1 MDFLFVSGPH
11 AVGKSY
17 TMNKLA
23 NDLNMLFYDT
33 GPIMR
38 DYHKKL
44 APDKSMGEWI
54 NTLES
59 KYGKEIT
66 SYMLAKKLKDK
77 MKQQQYSGVI
87 VVGFRTCDGI
97 FQFMNIMKSNDFAVL
112 YVDGDIDLLY
122 KNYNKRLESTSN
134 QRKDKIMTYEEFGRY
149 IYEEL
154 AGGLGEL
161 RECSLLKSPMTYY
174 FRKEDNSDAL
184 YHYARQILEQTKEKS
199 VKDQNDKE
207 NEISYLE
214 II

>member
-23 NDLNMLFYDT
+23 NDLNMLLYDT

-44 APDKSMGEWI
+44 APDKSMAEWI
-54 NTLES
+54 NILES

-77 MKQQQYSGVI
+77 IKQQQYSGVI
-87 VVGFRTCDGI
+87 VVGFRTGDGI
-97 FQFMNIMKSNDFAVL
+97 LQFMNIMKSNNFAVL

-122 KNYNKRLESTSN
+122 KNYNKRLVSTSN

-149 IYEEL
+149 IDEEL
-154 AGGLGEL
+154 ASGLGEL
-161 RECSLLKSPMTYY
+161 RECALLKSPMTYY
-174 FRKEDNSDAL
+174 FKKEDNNDSL
-184 YHYARQILEQTKEKS
+184 YYYTRQILEQTKEKS
-199 VKDQNDKE
+199 VIEQNDKE
-207 NEISYLE
+207 NENSYLE
-214 II
+214 RV

>member
-23 NDLNMLFYDT
+23 NDLNMLLYDT

-38 DYHKKL
+38 DYYKKL

-54 NTLES
+54 NILES

-66 SYMLAKKLKDK
+66 AYMLAKKLKDK

-87 VVGFRTCDGI
+87 VVGFRTGDGI
-97 FQFMNIMKSNDFAVL
+97 LQFMNIVKSNDFAVL

-122 KNYNKRLESTSN
+122 KNYNKRLASTSN
-134 QRKDKIMTYEEFGRY
+134 QRQDIIMTYEEFGCY
-149 IYEEL
+149 IDEEL

-161 RECSLLKSPMTYY
+161 RECALLKSPMTYY
-174 FRKEDNSDAL
+174 FKKKDNSDAL
-184 YHYARQILEQTKEKS
+184 YHYTRQILEQTKEKS
-199 VKDQNDKE
+199 VIVQNDKE
-207 NEISYLE
+207 NEISYHE
-214 II
+214 RS